1 MKPEGAGSPETQVRI
16 YQSKRS
22 NISAEAQI
30 LNYHTPCK
38 HFWDGSNSDLVDG
51 L

>member
-1 MKPEGAGSPETQVRI
+1 MKPEGAGSSETLALI
-16 YQSKRS
+16 YQNKRS

-38 HFWDGSNSDLVDG
+38 KLLRW
-51 L
+51 